1 MRRRAARFIAIVA
14 AFVLLSWCSSSVLAG
29 DESEPMSRGTAWL
42 LGQQAAD
49 GGWHSKAYGQMVSGV
64 GNTAL
69 VLDALTKLP
78 QPRSPKISSAITR
91 GIDFLLAN
99 LADEGYVSAP
109 HQSADYPTYATAILL
124 RVLNEDAADTHGEER
139 NRMREY
145 LLSIQRQGRAGE
157 QLAGGWPQV
166 GGDRRDARAETN
178 VNISVTRFVLEGL
191 RPTLSAQHVAH
202 EAALEFLT
210 RCQNDDG
217 GFCFIPLAD
226 DPLNK
231 AGENDEGKGRSYG
244 SATADGL
251 AALVACGIA
260 RDDARV
266 GRAVRW
272 LEMHPTME
280 VVPGFPDGDEAAL
293 PTADAALKFY
303 YYAGLA
309 HAVELFPDSRLAERG
324 DTIREHLAK
333 LQRADGSWSNPVAL
347 MKENDPLVAT
357 SLAVAA
363 LSSLDNAQ
371 PE

>member
-1 MRRRAARFIAIVA
+1 MSLA
-14 AFVLLSWCSSSVLAG
+14 SWCGTRSLAG
-29 DESEPMSRGTAWL
+29 EAGETLSRGTAWL
-42 LGQQAAD
+42 IAQQAADD
-49 GGWHSKAYGQMVSGV
+49 GGWHSKAYGQMSSGV

-78 QPRSPKISSAITR
+78 QPRTPEISTAITR
-91 GIDFLLAN
+91 GIDFLLAS
-99 LADEGYVSAP
+99 LAEEGYVSAP

-139 NRMREY
+139 NRMRGY

-157 QLAGGWPQV
+157 RLAGGWPQI
-166 GGDRRDARAETN
+166 GGGRHDAMAETN

-191 RPTLSAQHVAH
+191 RPKLSSQQAAH
-202 EAALEFLT
+202 EAALEFLA

-231 AGENDEGKGRSYG
+231 AGENDEGKPRSYG
-244 SATADGL
+244 TATADGL
-251 AALVACGIA
+251 AALVACGV
-260 RDDARV
+260 ARV
-266 GRAVRW
+266 DSRVERAHHW
-272 LEMHPTME
+272 LETHPTLE
-280 VVPGFPDGDEAAL
+280 VVPGSPDGEAAAL

-309 HAVELFPDSRLAERG
+309 HAIELLPDSRLAERA
-324 DTIREHLAK
+324 DAIREHLAK
-333 LQRADGSWSNPVAL
+333 LQRPNGSWSNPVAL

-357 SLAVAA
+357 SLAVSA
-363 LSSLDNAQ
+363 LATLEGL
-371 PE
+371 PPK

>member
-1 MRRRAARFIAIVA
+1 MRLRAVRFIAIVA
-14 AFVLLSWCSSSVLAG
+14 AFVLLSWCCTSVLAG

-49 GGWHSKAYGQMVSGV
+49 GGWHSQAYGQMSSGV

-78 QPRSPKISSAITR
+78 QPRTPEISAAIER

-99 LADEGYVSAP
+99 LAEEGYVSAP

-124 RVLNEDAADTHGEER
+124 RVLNEDVATTHGEER
-139 NRMREY
+139 SRMRGY

-157 QLAGGWPQV
+157 RLAGGWPQV
-166 GGDRRDARAETN
+166 GGERRDALAETN

-191 RPTLSAQHVAH
+191 RPTLSSQQVAQ
-202 EAALEFLT
+202 EAALEFLA

-231 AGENDEGKGRSYG
+231 AGENDEGESRSYG
-244 SATADGL
+244 TATADGL
-251 AALVACGIA
+251 AALVACGVG

-272 LEMHPTME
+272 LEMHPTIE
-280 VVPGFPDGDEAAL
+280 VVPGFPDGEEAAL

-309 HAVELFPDSRLAERG
+309 QAIEVFSDLRLAKRA
-324 DTIREHLAK
+324 DAIREHLAK
-333 LQRADGSWSNPVAL
+333 LQSADGSWANPVAL
-347 MKENDPLVAT
+347 MKENDPLIAT
-357 SLAVAA
+357 SLAVSA
-363 LSSLDNAQ
+363 LATLEGTRSK
-371 PE
+371 